1 MTRSA
6 NRLLAVILCFAFY
19 GCTFGDQATDPAN
32 GFSDKA
38 GSAFIRTD
46 YAVKK
51 NWLGGTV
58 IAFTDLVPT
67 SVFSGRVN
75 AMHFLLDTLKQ
86 NGDYTYMPSDS
97 AAFDKTKNFDIAIL
111 YKNVSYKD
119 GVEVEKSGQT
129 FSKPSG
135 GTLTF
140 SPGPGPGEQTFNYT
154 LIFDKD
160 NVIIGCFKGQ
170 VNSLE

>member
-19 GCTFGDQATDPAN
+19 GCTFGDEETNPVN
-32 GFSDKA
+32 GYNTN
-38 GSAFIRTD
+38 GNFIRTD

-51 NWLGGTV
+51 NWTGGTV
-58 IAFTDLVPT
+58 IAFTDLLPT
-67 SVFSGRVN
+67 TIFTGKVN
-75 AMHFLLDTLKQ
+75 AVQFLLDTLKQ
-86 NGDYTYMPSDS
+86 NGNYTYMPSDS

-119 GVEVEKSGQT
+119 GAEVDNSGQT
-129 FSKPSG
+129 YSKPTA

-140 SPGPGPGEQTFNYT
+140 IPGPGYQTFSYT
-154 LIFDKD
+154 LEFGKD
-160 NVIIGCFKGQ
+160 HTISGYFRGQ
-170 VNSLE
+170 VTSVE